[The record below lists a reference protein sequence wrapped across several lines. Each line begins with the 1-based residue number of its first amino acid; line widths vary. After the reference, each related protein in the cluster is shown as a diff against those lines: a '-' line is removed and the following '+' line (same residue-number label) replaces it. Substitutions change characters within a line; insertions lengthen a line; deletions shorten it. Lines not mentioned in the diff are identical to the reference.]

1 MTKVYVE
8 LIMWEEIKRDCK
20 LPEEDN
26 NNNFIYGLNYT
37 DFENEGDIY
46 EVEWFKSEEERSKKI
61 EEINPII
68 INN

>member
-1 MTKVYVE
+1 MKIYVE

-20 LPEEDN
+20 YPEEDN

-46 EVEWFKSEEERSKKI
+46 QVEWFKSEKQDEEFYALCRT
-61 EEINPII
+61 ENQL
-68 INN
+68 N

>member
-1 MTKVYVE
+1 MKIYVE

-20 LPEEDN
+20 YPEEDN
-26 NNNFIYGLNYT
+26 NDNFIYGLNYT

-46 EVEWFKSEEERSKKI
+46 EVEWFKSDKERFKKI
-61 EEINPII
+61 KEMNSII

>member
-1 MTKVYVE
+1 MKIYVE

-20 LPEEDN
+20 YPKEDN

-46 EVEWFKSEEERSKKI
+46 EVEWFKSEEERFKKI

>member
-1 MTKVYVE
+1 MKIYVE

-20 LPEEDN
+20 YPEEDN
-26 NNNFIYGLNYT
+26 NDNFIYGLNYT

-46 EVEWFKSEEERSKKI
+46 EVEWFKSEEERFKKI
-61 EEINPII
+61 KEINPII